1 MKGSGIAENY
11 SWTKDDNYVNID
23 TRVNEMEKRTWA
35 EIDLDALAHNMR
47 EIRKITDPHAQIM
60 AVVKADAY
68 GHGVEECAKTLLENG
83 ADCLAAATLDE
94 ALELRN
100 LFPDVPVLILGS
112 SMEEEAREII
122 ENGIMPNVY
131 TYELAEA
138 LSRTASELGKKVSVH
153 IKLDTGMSRIGFV
166 VDDENSAETAD
177 EIERISKLPMLEI
190 EGIFSHFATSDEAD
204 DSYTRLQFKRFMSVC
219 NELSRRGIEIP
230 IKHICNSAGIMMYPE
245 YHLDM
250 VRPGIILYGMY
261 PSEEVDRSRLD
272 LRYVMSLKSV
282 ITYVKE
288 IEPGRGVS
296 YGIEY
301 IADGGARIATV
312 PIGYADGYLR
322 LLAGKAKIAVNGE
335 LFPIA
340 GRICMDQC
348 MIDVTSVNNIKRGDE
363 ALIFG
368 NGAVTV
374 DDVADWIGTINYE
387 VTCMVSRRIPRV
399 YIKNGEVERVIEYLL

>member
-1 MKGSGIAENY
+1 
-11 SWTKDDNYVNID
+11 
-23 TRVNEMEKRTWA
+23 MEKRTWA

-47 EIRKITDPHAQIM
+47 AIRRITDPKSRIM

-100 LFPDVPVLILGS
+100 LFSDVPILILGS
-112 SMEEEAREII
+112 SMEVEAREII
-122 ENGIMPNVY
+122 EHGIMPNIY
-131 TYELAEA
+131 TYELARA
-138 LSRTASELGKKVSVH
+138 LSNTAVRLGKKVKVH

-166 VDDENSAETAD
+166 VTDDNCEAVAD
-177 EIERISKLPMLEI
+177 EIKKVSELPMLEI

-204 DSYTRLQFKRFMSVC
+204 ESYTRLQFKRFMSVC
-219 NELSRRGIEIP
+219 DSLEDRGVHIP

-261 PSEEVDRSRLD
+261 PSEDVDKSRLD
-272 LRYVMSLKSV
+272 LKYVMSLKSV

-301 IADGGARIATV
+301 IADGRAKIATV

-322 LLAGKAKIAVNGE
+322 MLAGKAKIEVNGR

-348 MIDVTSVNNIKRGDE
+348 MLDVTSVNNIKRGDE

-374 DDVADWIGTINYE
+374 DDVAGWIGTINYE
-387 VTCMVSRRIPRV
+387 VTCMISRRIPRV
-399 YIKNGEVERVIEYLL
+399 YLKDGKVKRVIEYLL

>member
-1 MKGSGIAENY
+1 
-11 SWTKDDNYVNID
+11 
-23 TRVNEMEKRTWA
+23 MEKRTWA

-47 EIRKITDPHAQIM
+47 EIRRITDPHAQIM

-68 GHGVEECAKTLLENG
+68 GHGVAECARTLLDNG
-83 ADCLAAATLDE
+83 ADRLAAATLDE
-94 ALELRN
+94 ALELRKI
-100 LFPDVPVLILGS
+100 FFDVPILILGS
-112 SMEEEAREII
+112 SMEEEARELILNDI
-122 ENGIMPNVY
+122 TPNVY

-138 LSRTASELGKKVSVH
+138 LSQKAVELGRKVKVH
-153 IKLDTGMSRIGFV
+153 VKLDTGMSRIGFV
-166 VDDENSAETAD
+166 ARESGNEAVID
-177 EIERISKLPMLEI
+177 EIKRISKLPMLEI
-190 EGIFSHFATSDEAD
+190 EGIFSHFSTSDEAD
-204 DSYTRLQFKRFMSVC
+204 DAYTRHQFRCFMDVC
-219 NELSRRGIEIP
+219 KGLEAEGVNIP

-250 VRPGIILYGMY
+250 VRPGVILYGMY
-261 PSEEVDRSRLD
+261 PSDEVDKSRLD

-296 YGIEY
+296 YGKEY
-301 IADGGARIATV
+301 IADGMAKIATV
-312 PIGYADGYLR
+312 PIGYADGYSR
-322 LLAGKAKIAVNGE
+322 LLAKNAKIAVNGG

-368 NGAVTV
+368 DGPVTV
-374 DDVADWIGTINYE
+374 DDIARWLGTINYE
-387 VTCMVSRRIPRV
+387 ITCMVSRRIPRV
-399 YIKNGEVERVIEYLL
+399 YKENGNVVRVVEYLL